1 MKDIKIV
8 VFGQEEAGKSTL
20 IRNMDG
26 KAIAVEHEGKTYCLD
41 YGKRDLKDKR
51 LHFFG
56 TPGQEKFSFMR
67 DILSCGMDCGII
79 VVDATRGLCVDDIQ
93 TLARLE
99 AQNIPCLIF
108 VNKTDVSEL
117 HSKYEKFL
125 NTKKA
130 ERIYGAAEH
139 GKGVKDVLRKVA
151 RLG

>member
-1 MKDIKIV
+1 MNDIKVV

-20 IRNMDG
+20 IKNIDG

-41 YGKRDLKDKR
+41 YGKKDMKDKR

-56 TPGQEKFSFMR
+56 TPGQERFSFMR
-67 DILSCGMDCGII
+67 DILQEGMDCGII

-93 TLARLE
+93 TLAMLE
-99 AQNIPCLIF
+99 DKNVPCIVF
-108 VNKTDVSEL
+108 INKTDISEL

-125 NTKKA
+125 DKKKV

-139 GKGVKDVLRKVA
+139 GKGIKDVLRKVA
-151 RLG
+151 GLG